1 MIHVAALLGLFACL
15 ALAPEAAG
23 QPRMPRIGVLSVGT
37 NSEGPPPPRWV
48 VFFESLRRLG
58 YVEGQSLAVDRR
70 FAGGRSERVP
80 DFAVELVQK
89 NVDVIVVT
97 GMREVQA
104 AHRATTTIPIVTI
117 VAPDLVATGLIA
129 SLARPGGNIT
139 GLTYGTAGIGEKYV
153 ELLHQAV
160 PKATRVAVL
169 ASRAPDQ
176 TVQTNVRDAARAL
189 SVELLPIVL
198 VKGPEEFETF
208 FAQARRDGV
217 GGLIVTNDGVTNLHR
232 RQVVELAAKYRLP
245 AIYTAREFV
254 DQGGLLAYGPSVL
267 DLYRR
272 APMVVDKILKGAR
285 PAEIP
290 VEQPTKFDLLVNLK
304 TARSLGLA
312 LPQSL
317 LARADEVIQ

>member
-1 MIHVAALLGLFACL
+1 MIRVAALLGLLACL
-15 ALAPEAAG
+15 FSAHEAVG
-23 QPRMPRIGVLSVGT
+23 QPRMPRIGVLSIGT
-37 NSEGPPPPRWV
+37 NPEGP
-48 VFFESLRRLG
+48 L
-58 YVEGQSLAVDRR
+58 
-70 FAGGRSERVP
+70 P
-80 DFAVELVQK
+80 DFAVELVKK

-97 GMREVQA
+97 GMRDVQA

-160 PKATRVAVL
+160 RRAARVAVL

-189 SVELLPIVL
+189 SVELLPIVP

-208 FAQARRDGV
+208 FASARRDGV
-217 GGLIVTNDGVTNLHR
+217 GALIVTNDGVTNLHR
-232 RQVVELAAKYRLP
+232 RQVIDLAAKYKLP

-272 APMVVDKILKGAR
+272 APTVVDKILKGAR

-304 TARSLGLA
+304 TARTLGLA